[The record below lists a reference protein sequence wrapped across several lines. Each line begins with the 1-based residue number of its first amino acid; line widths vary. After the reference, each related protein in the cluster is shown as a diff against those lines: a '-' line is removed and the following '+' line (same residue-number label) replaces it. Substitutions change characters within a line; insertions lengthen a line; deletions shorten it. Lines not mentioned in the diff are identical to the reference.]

1 LRLKLNYLDI
11 FKHIYDIF
19 IEISPF
25 LLLGLF
31 FVGLLHIFFS
41 KEFIVKHIGK
51 DSVGSIVKASIL
63 GVPLPLCSCGVIPT
77 AIYMAKNGASKGAVI
92 SFLISTP
99 QTGIDSI
106 MATYGMLG
114 WVFAIYR
121 PVIAF
126 VSGIL
131 GGIIVNIFSKEP
143 MIINVEESKKVEA
156 SSCSSGSCNSTSC
169 DTAPVKKQNALTK
182 FYNYAFVEFLDDIA
196 VHFIIGII
204 ISGLI
209 SFFIPEE
216 FFIKYSL
223 GSGILGMLVMVAI
236 GLPMY
241 ICATASIPIAIT
253 LMLKGISPGAAF
265 VFLTVGP
272 LTNAASLAILA
283 KIFTKKVMLIYVTS
297 ASIIAIIAGLS
308 LDFIVNTFSLQKFVI
323 PTMASGHM
331 HEGGWLHTVY
341 LISAFIFALMLISS
355 LYRRYI
361 APKFK
366 KKNKRLNMMNTL
378 KINIEGMSCNHCVN
392 NIEDT
397 LLKQDNI
404 DSASVDLPTNSAEIT
419 GRHVDKNIIS
429 SLIENLGYK
438 VVS

>member
-1 LRLKLNYLDI
+1 LNYLEI
-11 FKHIYDIF
+11 FEHIYNIF

-41 KEFIVKHIGK
+41 KEFIIKHIGK
-51 DSVGSIVKASIL
+51 DNVGSIVKASVL

-121 PVIAF
+121 PIIAF

-143 MIINVEESKKVEA
+143 MTINVEDSKKVEA
-156 SSCSSGSCNSTSC
+156 SSCSSGSCNSSTC
-169 DTAPVKKQNALTK
+169 GTTPVKKQNTFTK
-182 FYNYAFVEFLDDIA
+182 FYHYAFVEFLDDIA

-223 GSGILGMLVMVAI
+223 GSGILGMLVMIAV

-253 LMLKGISPGAAF
+253 LMLKGVSPGAAF

-272 LTNAASLAILA
+272 LTNAASLAILS
-283 KIFTKKVMLIYVTS
+283 KIFTKKVIIIYATS
-297 ASIIAIIAGLS
+297 ASVIAIIAGLS
-308 LDFIVNTFSLQKFVI
+308 LDLIVNAFSLQEFVI

-331 HEGGWLHTVY
+331 HDGGFLHTIYIV
-341 LISAFIFALMLISS
+341 SAWIFAFMLLGS

-366 KKNKRLNMMNTL
+366 KKIKKVNTMNTIKL
-378 KINIEGMSCNHCVN
+378 NIEGMSCNHCVN
-392 NIEDT
+392 NIKDT
-397 LLKQDNI
+397 LMKQDNI
-404 DSASVDLPTNSAEIT
+404 DKADVDLPTNSAEIT
-419 GRHVDKNIIS
+419 GRHIDKKIIS
-429 SLIENLGYK
+429 LLIENLGYK
-438 VVS
+438 VVE

>member
-1 LRLKLNYLDI
+1 MNYLDI

-31 FVGLLHIFFS
+31 FVGILHIFFS
-41 KEFIVKHIGK
+41 KEFVTKHVGK
-51 DSVGSIVKASIL
+51 DNVGSIVKASVL

-121 PVIAF
+121 PIIAF
-126 VSGIL
+126 LSGIL
-131 GGIIVNIFSKEP
+131 GGIIVNIFSKDP
-143 MIINVEESKKVEA
+143 LTINIEDEKASET
-156 SSCSSGSCNSTSC
+156 SSCSSGTCNSTTC
-169 DTAPVKKQNALTK
+169 GTKPMKKQNVITR
-182 FYNYAFVEFLDDIA
+182 FYHYAFVEFLDDIA
-196 VHFIIGII
+196 VHFTIGII

-209 SFFIPEE
+209 SFFIPAE
-216 FFIKYSL
+216 FFTEYQL
-223 GSGILGMLVMVAI
+223 GSGIVGMLVMVAI

-253 LMLKGISPGAAF
+253 LMLKGVSPGAAF

-283 KIFTKKVMLIYVTS
+283 KIFTKKVMLIYVAS
-297 ASIIAIIAGLS
+297 ASTIAIIAGLS
-308 LDFIVNTFSLQKFVI
+308 LDLIVTTFSLQESVI
-323 PTMASGHM
+323 PTIASGHM
-331 HEGGWLHTVY
+331 HDGGFLHTVY
-341 LISAFIFALMLISS
+341 IVSAWIFAFMLLGS
-355 LYRRYI
+355 LYRRYLK
-361 APKFK
+361 PKFK
-366 KKNKRLNMMNTL
+366 SKIKKVNIMNSL

-392 NIEDT
+392 NIKDT
-397 LLKQDNI
+397 LLKQNNI
-404 DSASVDLPTNSAEIT
+404 DTADVDLPTNSAEIT
-419 GRHVDKNIIS
+419 GKNLDKKTIS
-429 SLIENLGYK
+429 DLIANLGYK
-438 VVS
+438 VVE